1 MNKKRWVECDKIRGS
16 NGTQGGLTA
25 GLLLY
30 VTLYDERCWWEVNR
44 LPLSCTTQHAERA
57 FGIQKLISMW
67 REVFFFFFSAP
78 IYRDIVGFYWAPF
91 IKISLK
97 TFLEIKTPPL
107 YTYMLCIWKMH
118 FNHWWVNKVL
128 WWRPNMVIVKIK
140 KKTIWS
146 GTATFIMHHRTLF
159 ILFWLD
165 CVLTKNEEKLVLK
178 KNSIC
183 WNHPYKH
190 RYICY
195 KYSSPP
201 RETIGQRNWFCSV
214 FSAHRS

>member
-1 MNKKRWVECDKIRGS
+1 MWQNTRVKWHPRWSDCWPAVVCNPI
-16 NGTQGGLTA
+16 
-25 GLLLY
+25 
-30 VTLYDERCWWEVNR
+30 WWEMLVGGQSITSLMHNTACWK
-44 LPLSCTTQHAERA
+44 SIWDSKANFHVTW
-57 FGIQKLISMW
+57 G
-67 REVFFFFFSAP
+67 FFFFFSAP

-97 TFLEIKTPPL
+97 TFLEVKTPPL